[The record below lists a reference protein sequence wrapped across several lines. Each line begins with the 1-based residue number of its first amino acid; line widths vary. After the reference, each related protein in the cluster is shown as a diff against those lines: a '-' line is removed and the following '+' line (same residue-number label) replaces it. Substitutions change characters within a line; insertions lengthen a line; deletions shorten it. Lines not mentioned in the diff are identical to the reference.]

1 MPQRV
6 SSDTLII
13 GGALLFG
20 LLSLALPFAAI
31 IWAPDS
37 EFSHRPRPKSNA
49 PSTLVRNPR
58 SADLKG
64 ERLAFGGNCAVGDF
78 KDHREIEATIR
89 QQFATYRLGALEVHV
104 TDTCIAELH
113 GVVRDERQRKEAIR
127 VAGHPWVRAIDIADL
142 HIKPE

>member
-1 MPQRV
+1 M
-6 SSDTLII
+6 
-13 GGALLFG
+13 
-20 LLSLALPFAAI
+20 
-31 IWAPDS
+31 
-37 EFSHRPRPKSNA
+37 
-49 PSTLVRNPR
+49 
-58 SADLKG
+58 
-64 ERLAFGGNCAVGDF
+64 GDF